1 MFHIRQAVFA
11 DRPTIARHRVSL
23 FHEIDL
29 VSLAQLDVLQ
39 DATVAYLADAMPAG
53 QYVGWLA
60 TPAVTPE
67 RVVAGCGV
75 LVRNVAP
82 FPMRWADGE
91 EGIAG
96 GRQVLV
102 VNVYTEPE
110 FRRLG
115 LARRLLTTMLDWARL
130 NGVDSVILHATDA
143 ARPLYASL
151 GFEPTNEMRFMGDL
165 R

>member
-11 DRPTIARHRVSL
+11 DRPTIAHQRTSIFQELDRVSL
-23 FHEIDL
+23 SQIEM
-29 VSLAQLDVLQ
+29 LQ

-60 TPAVTPE
+60 TPAVAPE

-75 LVRNVAP
+75 IVRNIAP
-82 FPMRWADGE
+82 FPMRWPDGE

-110 FRRLG
+110 FRRQG
-115 LARRLLTTMLDWARL
+115 LARRLLATMLDWARR

-143 ARPLYASL
+143 ARPLYTSL